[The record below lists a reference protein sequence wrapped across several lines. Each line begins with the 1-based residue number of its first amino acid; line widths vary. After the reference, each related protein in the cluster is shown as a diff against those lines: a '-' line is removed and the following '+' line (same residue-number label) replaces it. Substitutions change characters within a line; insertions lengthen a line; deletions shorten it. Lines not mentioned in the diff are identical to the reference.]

1 MAKRIDVVG
10 AVIVNDGSI
19 LCAQRG
25 ADTALAGKWEFP
37 GGKIEA
43 DESAREALVRE
54 ITEELL
60 CEVSVG
66 SELETTAHE
75 YDFGTVVLTTFFCE
89 LISGTPQLTEH
100 AEVRWLGPEDLN
112 TLDWAPADLPAV
124 ARIVAEGVPVVG

>member
-10 AVIVNDGSI
+10 AVIVRDSNI

-25 ADTALAGKWEFP
+25 FDTSLAGLWEFP

-43 DESAREALVRE
+43 GESAREALVRE

-66 SELETTAHE
+66 SKLETTAHE

-89 LISGTPQLTEH
+89 LVSGTPHLTEH
-100 AEVRWLGPEDLN
+100 AEVRWLPPEDLN